1 MKMRVK
7 IDQEEYE
14 VDIQNLNSRPIV
26 ATVDGQVFE
35 VWPEEG
41 TLPEQVKAAPV
52 QKAEAAP
59 APAAPVSAPKPAAA
73 PTTDDKS
80 KLVTAPIPGVIISV
94 LVKVGDEVT
103 ANQELCVLEAMK
115 MKNTIRSTRAGKIA
129 AVLVSAGENVKHSQ
143 PLFEYA
149 D

>member
-7 IDQEEYE
+7 IEQEEYE
-14 VDIQNLNSRPIV
+14 VDIQNLNSRPIM

-41 TLPEQVKAAPV
+41 ALPEPVKAAPAPKV
-52 QKAEAAP
+52 EATPAPAAP
-59 APAAPVSAPKPAAA
+59 APAPKPAA
-73 PTTDDKS
+73 PTTGDKS

-94 LVKVGDEVT
+94 SVKVGDEVA
-103 ANQELCVLEAMK
+103 ANQELCILEAMK
-115 MKNTIRSTRAGKIA
+115 MKNTIKATRAGKIA
-129 AVLVSAGENVKHSQ
+129 SVLVSAGENVKHSQ

>member
-7 IDQEEYE
+7 IEQEEYE
-14 VDIQNLNSRPIV
+14 VDIQNLNSRPIM

-35 VWPEEG
+35 VWPEDG
-41 TLPEQVKAAPV
+41 ALPEPVKATPAAKVEATPAP
-52 QKAEAAP
+52 AAP
-59 APAAPVSAPKPAAA
+59 APAPKPAA
-73 PTTDDKS
+73 PTTGDKS

-94 LVKVGDEVT
+94 SVKVGDEVA
-103 ANQELCVLEAMK
+103 ANQELCILEAMK
-115 MKNTIRSTRAGKIA
+115 MKNTIKATRAGKIA
-129 AVLVSAGENVKHSQ
+129 SVLVSAGENVKHSQ

>member
-7 IDQEEYE
+7 INQEEYE
-14 VDIQNLNSRPIV
+14 VDIQNLNNRPIL
-26 ATVDGQVFE
+26 AAVDGQVFE

-41 TLPEQVKAAPV
+41 ALPEVVKAAPAPKV
-52 QKAEAAP
+52 EAAPAAAAP
-59 APAAPVSAPKPAAA
+59 APAPKPAAPA
-73 PTTDDKS
+73 TGDKS

-94 LVKVGDEVT
+94 LVKEGEEVA
-103 ANQELCVLEAMK
+103 ANQELCILEAMK
-115 MKNTIRSTRAGKIA
+115 MKNTIKATRAGKIG

>member
-7 IDQEEYE
+7 IEQEEYE
-14 VDIQNLNSRPIV
+14 VDIQNLNSRPIM

-35 VWPEEG
+35 VWPEDG
-41 TLPEQVKAAPV
+41 ALPEPVKTAPV

-59 APAAPVSAPKPAAA
+59 AAATPAPAPKPAA
-73 PTTDDKS
+73 PTTGDKS

-94 LVKVGDEVT
+94 LVKAGDEVA
-103 ANQELCVLEAMK
+103 ANQELCILEAMK
-115 MKNTIRSTRAGKIA
+115 MKNTIKSTRAGKIA

>member
-7 IDQEEYE
+7 IEQEEYE
-14 VDIQNLNSRPIV
+14 VDIQNLNSRPIM

-35 VWPEEG
+35 VWPEDG
-41 TLPEQVKAAPV
+41 ALPEPVKTAPV

-59 APAAPVSAPKPAAA
+59 APATPATAPKPAA
-73 PTTDDKS
+73 PTTGDKS

-94 LVKVGDEVT
+94 LVKAGDEVA
-103 ANQELCVLEAMK
+103 ANQELCILEAMK
-115 MKNTIRSTRAGKIA
+115 MKNTIKSTRAGKIA

>member
-7 IDQEEYE
+7 IEQEEYE
-14 VDIQNLNSRPIV
+14 VDIQNLNSRPIM

-41 TLPEQVKAAPV
+41 ALPEPVKATPAAKVEATPAP
-52 QKAEAAP
+52 AAP
-59 APAAPVSAPKPAAA
+59 APAPKPAA
-73 PTTDDKS
+73 PSTGDKS

-94 LVKVGDEVT
+94 SVKVGDEVA
-103 ANQELCVLEAMK
+103 ANQELCILEAMK
-115 MKNTIRSTRAGKIA
+115 MKNTIKATRAGKIA
-129 AVLVSAGENVKHSQ
+129 SVLVSAGENVKHSQ